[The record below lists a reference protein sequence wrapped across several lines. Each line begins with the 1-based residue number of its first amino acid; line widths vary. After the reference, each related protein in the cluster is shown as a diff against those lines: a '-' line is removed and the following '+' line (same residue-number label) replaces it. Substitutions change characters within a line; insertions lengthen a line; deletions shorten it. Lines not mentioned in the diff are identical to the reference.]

1 MEMAGLPPFLSGFH
15 ACTRAHA
22 GYVHMYMYSQ
32 PGPGQDCGCQHRW
45 ALQGQ
50 GPNKDV
56 GNINFFIFYHLD
68 TSKHVLQI
76 ENYTKEWVLL
86 QATV

>member
-1 MEMAGLPPFLSGFH
+1 MYICTCTAG
-15 ACTRAHA
+15 R
-22 GYVHMYMYSQ
+22 
-32 PGPGQDCGCQHRW
+32 D
-45 ALQGQ
+45 QGKIVAVNTD
-50 GPNKDV
+50 GRCKVKDV
-56 GNINFFIFYHLD
+56 GNINFFIFYHLDDD

>member
-1 MEMAGLPPFLSGFH
+1 MRSSS
-15 ACTRAHA
+15 RA
-22 GYVHMYMYSQ
+22 
-32 PGPGQDCGCQHRW
+32 
-45 ALQGQ
+45 QGKIVAVNTD
-50 GPNKDV
+50 GRFKVKDV

-68 TSKHVLQI
+68 DDSSKHVLQI

>member
-1 MEMAGLPPFLSGFH
+1 MYI
-15 ACTRAHA
+15 CTCTASRT
-22 GYVHMYMYSQ
+22 
-32 PGPGQDCGCQHRW
+32 
-45 ALQGQ
+45 QGKIVAVNTD
-50 GPNKDV
+50 GRFKVKDV

>member
-1 MEMAGLPPFLSGFH
+1 MAVNTDGRFK
-15 ACTRAHA
+15 
-22 GYVHMYMYSQ
+22 V
-32 PGPGQDCGCQHRW
+32 
-45 ALQGQ
+45 
-50 GPNKDV
+50 KDV
-56 GNINFFIFYHLD
+56 GNINFFIFYHLDDD